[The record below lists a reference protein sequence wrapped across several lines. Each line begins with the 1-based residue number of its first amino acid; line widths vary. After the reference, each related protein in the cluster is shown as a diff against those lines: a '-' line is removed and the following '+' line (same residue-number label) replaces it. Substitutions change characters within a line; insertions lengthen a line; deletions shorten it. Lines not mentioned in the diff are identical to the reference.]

1 MNYNFMKGGMQFAD
15 DKPPDTGYISLYGD
29 GDGDEQN
36 KLQYTKKTVQTHSKL
51 KDGTHLKFTLY
62 NIESFNKYENENF
75 DLSNLIDDMIDINSI
90 EHLYLCGF
98 LTKISR
104 RELFIKK
111 GKVGEE
117 GNKETHF
124 KAIGKTLYKL
134 LNENIKI
141 KTEKIKDKIQ
151 IILAHSKEKN
161 TLCIIFNMSNMHS
174 NYYKSL
180 KNSLPYTLF
189 SNEKNLEEKIEKSQ
203 LENLIEFTNE
213 KLVIKPIA
221 DSSKTRFLLG
231 LLFPNAKGKQQ
242 IELGSTTSV
251 AFPDEV
257 YHGGGG
263 GNNTKELRQKLNTM
277 SIKQLKRL
285 SDKNHI
291 KYGNK
296 NTIKSLINNYMK
308 HI

>member
-1 MNYNFMKGGMQFAD
+1 MNYKFMKGGMQFFD
-15 DKPPDTGYISLYGD
+15 RQPPDTGYISLYGD

-36 KLQYTKKTVQTHSKL
+36 KLQYTKKTVQTHL
-51 KDGTHLKFTLY
+51 KTEDNKSLIFTLY

-117 GNKETHF
+117 GNKEKHF

-134 LNENIKI
+134 LS
-141 KTEKIKDKIQ
+141 EKIKDKIQ

-189 SNEKNLEEKIEKSQ
+189 SDEKNLEKKIEKSQ

-221 DSSKTRFLLG
+221 D
-231 LLFPNAKGKQQ
+231 
-242 IELGSTTSV
+242 
-251 AFPDEV
+251 
-257 YHGGGG
+257 GGG
-263 GNNTKELRQKLNTM
+263 KRKLTR
-277 SIKQLKRL
+277 KQLNIMTLTELKQL
-285 SDKNHI
+285 HKVNKI
-291 KYGNK
+291 KMN
-296 NTIKSLINNYMK
+296 NNRTIKALINNYIK
-308 HI
+308 NYKKKIISKTKIGR

>member
-1 MNYNFMKGGMQFAD
+1 MKGGMQFFD
-15 DKPPDTGYISLYGD
+15 RQPPDTGYISLYGD

-62 NIESFNKYENENF
+62 NIEPFHEYEKTTF
-75 DLSNLIDDMIDINSI
+75 DLSNLLGDDINSI

-117 GNKETHF
+117 GNKEKHF

-134 LNENIKI
+134 LSENIKI

-180 KNSLPYTLF
+180 KKSLPYTLSLF
-189 SNEKNLEEKIEKSQ
+189 SDEKNLEKKIEKSQ

-242 IELGSTTSV
+242 Q
-251 AFPDEV
+251 D
-257 YHGGGG
+257 
-263 GNNTKELRQKLNTM
+263 
-277 SIKQLKRL
+277 
-285 SDKNHI
+285 
-291 KYGNK
+291 
-296 NTIKSLINNYMK
+296 
-308 HI
+308 

>member
-1 MNYNFMKGGMQFAD
+1 MKGGMQFFD
-15 DKPPDTGYISLYGD
+15 RQPPDTGYISLYGD

-36 KLQYTKKTVQTHSKL
+36 KLQYTKKTVQTHL
-51 KDGTHLKFTLY
+51 KTEDNKSLIFTLY

-75 DLSNLIDDMIDINSI
+75 DLSNLSDDIIDINSI

-117 GNKETHF
+117 GNKETRF

-134 LNENIKI
+134 LSENIKI

-189 SNEKNLEEKIEKSQ
+189 SDEKNLEKKIEKSQ

-231 LLFPNAKGKQQ
+231 LLFQDAAAAG
-242 IELGSTTSV
+242 LGSTTSV

-257 YHGGGG
+257 YDGGGG